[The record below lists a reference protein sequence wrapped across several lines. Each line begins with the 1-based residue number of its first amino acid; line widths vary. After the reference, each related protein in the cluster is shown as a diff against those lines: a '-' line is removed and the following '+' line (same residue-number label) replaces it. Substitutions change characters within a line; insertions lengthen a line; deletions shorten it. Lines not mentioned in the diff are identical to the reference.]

1 MSNRF
6 MCLLEPDNRRQNS
19 NNNSNSNSNI
29 SSNNSN
35 NRYNNNNNNN
45 RYNNN
50 NNRYNNN
57 NNNNNKDNDEI
68 NNFRKKEIEQQKI
81 QKNEGNFPSLIVNPI
96 KSNEP
101 TNMIN
106 YDSIVKNKEKVP
118 IIKKQIKKLKN
129 GWIELNKEQIKKE
142 TKEETNIVD
151 EYLYFLDCMSNLYEI
166 QKIEKI
172 EILGEEI
179 FEANYRFQNYDYRY
193 FDKLDEKYES
203 DLRREIKKY
212 ENDLYGYGSDNNSM

>member
-19 NNNSNSNSNI
+19 NNNNS
-29 SSNNSN
+29 NSN
-35 NRYNNNNNNN
+35 NRYNNNNNSNN
-45 RYNNN
+45 RY
-50 NNRYNNN
+50 
-57 NNNNNKDNDEI
+57 NNNNKDNDEI

-118 IIKKQIKKLKN
+118 IIKEQIKKLKN

-142 TKEETNIVD
+142 TKKET

-193 FDKLDEKYES
+193 FDKLDDKYES

>member
-19 NNNSNSNSNI
+19 NSNS
-29 SSNNSN
+29 
-35 NRYNNNNNNN
+35 NN

-57 NNNNNKDNDEI
+57 RYNNNNKDNDEI

-118 IIKKQIKKLKN
+118 IIKEQIKKLKN

-142 TKEETNIVD
+142 TKKET